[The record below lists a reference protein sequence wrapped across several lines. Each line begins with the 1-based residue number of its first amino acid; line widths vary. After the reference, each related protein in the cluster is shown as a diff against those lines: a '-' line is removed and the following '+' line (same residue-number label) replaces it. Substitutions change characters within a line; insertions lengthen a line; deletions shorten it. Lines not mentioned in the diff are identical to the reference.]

1 MSEIIKNVLLGTNQL
16 IPNPK
21 NPRKN
26 IGDITEL
33 KKSIEKNG
41 IMQNFSISQLKESPA
56 LLLHH

>member
-41 IMQNFSISQLKESPA
+41 INGHA
-56 LLLHH
+56 G